1 MRGEKRKERKSEY
14 NIASDKSLLASFGEF
29 VSSVAIFGQAIYLDG
44 ISVASSAQMC
54 GLGHFLFLAQLHSWK
69 FIT

>member
-1 MRGEKRKERKSEY
+1 MQKHMHAEIHTCKMRGEKRKERKSEY
-14 NIASDKSLLASFGEF
+14 NIASDKSLPASFGEF

-54 GLGHFLFLAQLHSWK
+54 G
-69 FIT
+69 